1 MSKLIVKEK
10 DIKNKIFTIRN
21 QQVMLDSDLADLYQ
35 VETRVLNQ
43 AVKRNAK
50 RFPKEYMFQ
59 LSVEEFDFLKSQFVI
74 SKENS
79 LTSQSVTL
87 KNKRGKH
94 RKYLPNVFTEQGVSA
109 FCCVAKRYC
118 Y

>member
-1 MSKLIVKEK
+1 MIKKERFSFQSEGLLKQNMSKLIVKEK
-10 DIKNKIFTIRN
+10 DIRNKIFTIRN

-59 LSVEEFDFLKSQFVI
+59 LSEEEFDFLKSQFVI

-79 LTSQSVTL
+79 LTSRSVTL
-87 KNKRGKH
+87 KNKSIT
-94 RKYLPNVFTEQGVSA
+94 LVQV
-109 FCCVAKRYC
+109 
-118 Y
+118 